1 MFLTENPDE
10 IEFQDN
16 LEVENQNME
25 SDTDSDGD
33 NNMGPSE
40 E

>member
-16 LEVENQNME
+16 LEDENQNVEDYSDME
-25 SDTDSDGD
+25 
-33 NNMGPSE
+33 PE